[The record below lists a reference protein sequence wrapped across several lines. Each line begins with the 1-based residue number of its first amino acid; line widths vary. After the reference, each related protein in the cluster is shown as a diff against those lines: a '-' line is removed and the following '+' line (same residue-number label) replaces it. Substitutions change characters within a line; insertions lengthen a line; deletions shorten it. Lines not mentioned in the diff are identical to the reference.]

1 MFHNM
6 QKLFVNT
13 SEAQNFITQEVRTC
27 CFPFH
32 IGSAK
37 SEIKMYKILILQPPT
52 ANIATVFWF
61 LLFFV
66 FFSFFLLF
74 CDHQPHNWGR
84 GGEYCGRWDNPQNEL
99 CMDPI
104 VVFVATIVSSLAS
117 DYTISK

>member
-74 CDHQPHNWGR
+74 CDHQPHNWG
-84 GGEYCGRWDNPQNEL
+84 GGGGN
-99 CMDPI
+99 I
-104 VVFVATIVSSLAS
+104 VEGGTILKMNYAWIQLW
-117 DYTISK
+117 YLLQQ